1 MFSVYFQVPNSNGFG
16 VKEKNFSLGTTR
28 ERINKEYE
36 ELKRELIMNKFEDA
50 MVVREREA
58 KQILVFC
65 RR

>member
-36 ELKRELIMNKFEDA
+36 ELKR
-50 MVVREREA
+50 
-58 KQILVFC
+58 
-65 RR
+65 